1 MPSPPGPQIS
11 STILATLQSCDE
23 TDSYDSNKLKDL
35 QTEMAALKLFA
46 LEQIFLLKQT
56 VKLNCEHLLNQVEI
70 TRIHKLTTLTNRPF
84 EKGSRQKLITK
95 NHF

>member
-1 MPSPPGPQIS
+1 MPSPSGPQIS

-46 LEQIFLLKQT
+46 LEHFLIIKQT
-56 VKLNCEHLLNQVEI
+56 VKLNCEHLLNAKSG
-70 TRIHKLTTLTNRPF
+70 RDDRN
-84 EKGSRQKLITK
+84 S
-95 NHF
+95 

>member
-1 MPSPPGPQIS
+1 MPSPSGPQIS

-46 LEQIFLLKQT
+46 LEQFLIIKQT
-56 VKLNCEHLLNQVEI
+56 VKLNCEHLLNAKSGRDDREFI
-70 TRIHKLTTLTNRPF
+70 NSLL
-84 EKGSRQKLITK
+84 
-95 NHF
+95 